1 MQQKQQQLK
10 LKAEKKVEKIALPFW
25 AIILLL
31 LFIFTQ
37 NHSVFVS
44 QFIHKVQAYRIFD
57 TELGNKL

>member
-10 LKAEKKVEKIALPFW
+10 LKAEKKSKKSHSLFG
-25 AIILLL
+25 LLFLL

-44 QFIHKVQAYRIFD
+44 QFIHKVQAYRIFV

>member
-10 LKAEKKVEKIALPFW
+10 LKAGKIALPFW